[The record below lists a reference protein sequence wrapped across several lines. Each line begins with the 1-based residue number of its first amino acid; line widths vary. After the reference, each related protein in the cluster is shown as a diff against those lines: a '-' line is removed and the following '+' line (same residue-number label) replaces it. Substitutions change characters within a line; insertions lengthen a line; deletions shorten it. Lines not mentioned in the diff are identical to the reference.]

1 MTVYELIRRLLD
13 DGWFL
18 LVQRGSHRQF
28 VHPWKPGRVTVAGHR
43 KERLCPKTE
52 RSALRQ
58 AGLVPPRSDPPR
70 SDPPRSGPS
79 EPRSEPRSEPP
90 SEPPTEPLR
99 GEVR

>member
-28 VHPWKPGRVTVAGHR
+28 AHPWKPGRVTGAGHR
-43 KERLCPKTE
+43 RERLCPETE

-58 AGLVPPRSDPPR
+58 AGLVPPR

-90 SEPPTEPLR
+90 TEPPR
-99 GEVR
+99 GEAR